1 MSYSNTAVLLRC
13 WKCRKFVSNSACII
27 NDEECTQAQEFLD
40 QAAHLKSCNIWH
52 LESEASPDWIKKEI
66 EKENWTTGKLRCPYC
81 RTRLGAF
88 NFVDSTKCSCGR
100 LAVIRLCKSK
110 IDVDITVKKPCQ
122 ASSASKCFTHF
133 DKKFRQGM
141 AEHQSRNWIM
151 DRFMTVPGTLVDAL
165 CLEVSEYVKPRGKK
179 PYITFSVKNDNS
191 ALWEQNINFG
201 RNVLHRK
208 SNSLDLD
215 TTEKLTVKSH
225 INTKETFT
233 VKRPSGVSL
242 LSSVRAG
249 DNINNNSYMF
259 DISLRVAKPWSRN
272 TETFYNRASP
282 VVSGIEENTGL
293 SSSEVP
299 IIPVGPSPGNEGV
312 ITPVAVSTTVMEPPL
327 PYSAPANQCLNKREI
342 NRLKNLRRKQKKR
355 EKWLLGQKQ
364 INKSYHIAT
373 EDDDELIKDKESY
386 TCAVC
391 LDVYFNPYICY
402 PCRHIFCEPCLRT
415 LARDNPARTP
425 CPLCRSIITRVHFH
439 SDLSKCSVAFF
450 PNDYLKRK
458 LSFQRTNCAKW
469 PLPNCNRLFGVF
481 GGFRRHIDPVGR
493 RRQFPHG
500 EHRLDFEDESRGWRF
515 DLDMIIIYIYSVN
528 WVIGFILFCLLCY
541 FFFPSL

>member
-1 MSYSNTAVLLRC
+1 MSYTNTAVLLRC

-27 NDEECTQAQEFLD
+27 NDEEWTHTQELLD
-40 QAAHLKSCNIWH
+40 QSVHQKTCNIWH
-52 LESEASPDWIKKEI
+52 LEADASPDWIKNEI
-66 EKENWTTGKLRCPYC
+66 EKEYWTTGKLHCPYC

-100 LAVIRLCKSK
+100 LAAIRLCKSK

-122 ASSASKCFTHF
+122 ASSSSKCFTHF
-133 DKKFRQGM
+133 DKKFRNGM

-151 DRFMTVPGTLVDAL
+151 GRFMTVPGTLLDAL
-165 CLEVSEYVKPRGKK
+165 CLEVSEYVKPRFKK

-191 ALWEQNINFG
+191 ALWEQKVNFS

-208 SNSLDLD
+208 SHSLDLD
-215 TTEKLTVKSH
+215 RTEKLHV
-225 INTKETFT
+225 TKETFII
-233 VKRPSGVSL
+233 KQRPPGVSL
-242 LSSVRAG
+242 LSSVRAD
-249 DNINNNSYMF
+249 DNTNNNSHML
-259 DISLRVAKPWSRN
+259 DISLRFAKPWSRN
-272 TETFYNRASP
+272 AETFYNRASP
-282 VVSGIEENTGL
+282 GVSGLEENTGL

-299 IIPVGPSPGNEGV
+299 IIPVGPSASDEGV
-312 ITPVAVSTTVMEPPL
+312 VTQAEVSTLVMEPPL
-327 PYSAPANQCLNKREI
+327 PYLTPANQRLNKREM
-342 NRLKNLRRKQKKR
+342 NRLKNLKRKQKKR
-355 EKWLLGQKQ
+355 EKWLLEQKQ
-364 INKSYHIAT
+364 INKSYHVAT
-373 EDDDELIKDKESY
+373 EDADELIKDKESY

-391 LDVYFNPYICY
+391 LDVYFNPYVCY
-402 PCRHIFCEPCLRT
+402 PCQHIFCEPCLRT

-425 CPLCRSIITRVHFH
+425 CPLCRSIISKVHFH

-458 LSFQRTNCAKW
+458 QSFQRANCAKW
-469 PLPNCNRLFGVF
+469 PLPNCNRLFRVF
-481 GGFRRHIDPVGR
+481 GDFRRHIDPVG

-500 EHRLDFEDESRGWRF
+500 EHRLDFDDESRGWRF

-541 FFFPSL
+541 FFFLSL